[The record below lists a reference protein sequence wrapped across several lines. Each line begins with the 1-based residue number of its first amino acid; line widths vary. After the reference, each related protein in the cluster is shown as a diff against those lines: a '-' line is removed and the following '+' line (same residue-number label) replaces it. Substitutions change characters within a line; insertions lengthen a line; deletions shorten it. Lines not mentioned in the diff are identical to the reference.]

1 MLGSRRMVL
10 KIKQK
15 SILMFAFLTTLFF
28 NALGW
33 SKIIDATTISKGIIY
48 IFILLPMVM
57 GFLLIAIKMFKGTL
71 KVRYFRELLLGIG
84 LFGLFIVVSLV
95 KSHQVGQFTISTF
108 GEAARMVAPFIY
120 TFLAVNILSR
130 EDIDK
135 LMVVALFVAWVAYV
149 INQFVITGSSHSGI
163 SISFIDSSSP
173 FENSE
178 LASIAFALA
187 CYFIYFLKRHPVYCF
202 WSILLS
208 MACFKRVYVLFTIVL
223 FLYSVKLSRSQR
235 LNRFVKWPLL
245 LVVSAFFGVA
255 TIFYLYI
262 MEPQNLAWTSEKLHF
277 DVNSFSMYRSYRVQY
292 LLQHNYISYGLSSST
307 IFLNTNPGSWYI
319 NTTLE
324 LDLVKILIELGKT
337 PLMIFIVAY
346 YSLAYGSM
354 YAFLAITAF
363 WLNLLMASGL
373 TEYYAWFVML
383 ITFAMIRYDNII
395 DKNYVK
401 DRYSSKKNSM
411 ETKNSKY
418 Q

>member
-1 MLGSRRMVL
+1 MVL

-33 SKIIDATTISKGIIY
+33 SKIIDETTISKGIIY

-95 KSHQVGQFTISTF
+95 KSHQVGQFTIGTF

-120 TFLAVNILSR
+120 TFLAINILSR

-135 LMVVALFVAWVAYV
+135 LMVVALLIAWTAYIV
-149 INQFVITGSSHSGI
+149 NQFIISRVSHV
-163 SISFIDSSSP
+163 SISFINSSSP

-178 LASIAFALA
+178 VAPIAFALA

-208 MACFKRVYVLFTIVL
+208 LACFKRVYVLFTIVL

-245 LVVSAFFGVA
+245 LVVSAFFLVA
-255 TIFYLYI
+255 TVFYLYI

-292 LLQHNYISYGLSSST
+292 LLQHKYISYGLSSST
-307 IFLNTNPGSWYI
+307 NFLNTNPGSWYT
-319 NTTLE
+319 NNTLE
-324 LDLVKILIELGKT
+324 LDLVKILIELGKIL
-337 PLMIFIVAY
+337 LMIFIVAY
-346 YSLAYGSM
+346 YSLSYGSM
-354 YAFLAITAF
+354 YAFLTTTAF
-363 WLNLLMASGL
+363 LLNLLMASGL
-373 TEYYAWFVML
+373 TEYYACFVML
-383 ITFAMIRYDNII
+383 ITFAMIRQDNII
-395 DKNYVK
+395 DKNYDK
-401 DRYSSKKNSM
+401 GRYASKREFYGDKNV
-411 ETKNSKY
+411 KY

>member
-1 MLGSRRMVL
+1 MLGSKRMVL

-120 TFLAVNILSR
+120 TFLAVNILSG

-135 LMVVALFVAWVAYV
+135 LMVAALIIAWVAYI
-149 INQFVITGSSHSGI
+149 INQFVISGSSQV

-178 LASIAFALA
+178 VAPIAFALA

-208 MACFKRVYVLFTIVL
+208 LACFKRVYVLFTIVL

-255 TIFYLYI
+255 TVFYLYI

-292 LLQHNYISYGLSSST
+292 LLKHNYISYGLSSST
-307 IFLNTNPGSWYI
+307 NFLNTNPGSWYT
-319 NTTLE
+319 NNTLE
-324 LDLVKILIELGKT
+324 LDLVKILIELGKI

-346 YSLAYGSM
+346 YSLSYGSM
-354 YAFLAITAF
+354 YAFLTTTAF
-363 WLNLLMASGL
+363 LLNLLMASGL

-383 ITFAMIRYDNII
+383 ITFAMIRHDNII
-395 DKNYVK
+395 DENYGK
-401 DRYSSKKNSM
+401 DRYASKKRILWR
-411 ETKNSKY
+411 
-418 Q
+418 

>member
-95 KSHQVGQFTISTF
+95 KSYQVGQFTIGTF
-108 GEAARMVAPFIY
+108 GEAARMVTPFIY

-135 LMVVALFVAWVAYV
+135 LMVIALIIAWVAYIV
-149 INQFVITGSSHSGI
+149 NQFVISGPSHV
-163 SISFIDSSSP
+163 SISFTDSSSP

-178 LASIAFALA
+178 VSAIAFSLA

-208 MACFKRVYVLFTIVL
+208 LACFKRVYVLFTIVL

-245 LVVSAFFGVA
+245 LVVSALFLVA
-255 TIFYLYI
+255 TVFYLYI

-292 LLQHNYISYGLSSST
+292 LRQHNYISYGLSSST
-307 IFLNTNPGSWYI
+307 SFLNTNPGSWFI

-337 PLMIFIVAY
+337 PLVIFIVAY

-354 YAFLAITAF
+354 YAFLATTAF
-363 WLNLLMASGL
+363 LLNLLMASGL

-383 ITFAMIRYDNII
+383 ITFAMIRHDNII
-395 DKNYVK
+395 DENRRLK
-401 DRYSSKKNSM
+401 
-411 ETKNSKY
+411 E
-418 Q
+418 

>member
-33 SKIIDATTISKGIIY
+33 SKIIDTITISKVIIY

-120 TFLAVNILSR
+120 TFLAVNILSG

-135 LMVVALFVAWVAYV
+135 LMVAALIIAWVAYI
-149 INQFVITGSSHSGI
+149 INQFVISGTSQV

-178 LASIAFALA
+178 VAPIAFALA

-208 MACFKRVYVLFTIVL
+208 LACFKRVYVLFTIVL

-255 TIFYLYI
+255 TVFYLYI

-307 IFLNTNPGSWYI
+307 NFLNTNPGSWYT
-319 NTTLE
+319 NNTLE
-324 LDLVKILIELGKT
+324 LDLVKILIELGKI

-346 YSLAYGSM
+346 YSLSYGSM
-354 YAFLAITAF
+354 YAFLTTTAF
-363 WLNLLMASGL
+363 LLNLLMASGL

-383 ITFAMIRYDNII
+383 ITFAMIRHDNII
-395 DKNYVK
+395 DENYGK
-401 DRYSSKKNSM
+401 DRYASKKRILWR
-411 ETKNSKY
+411 
-418 Q
+418 